1 MQAADV
7 EPAAPFDTS
16 DLTDIFDRFADHRA
30 LLLAVSGGP
39 DSMGLMAGLARWRA
53 ARADGPALHVATV
66 DHGLRPEAQGECAM
80 VTAAAARLGL
90 PAQILTWSGPKPKTG
105 LQREAREARYRLLT
119 AEARR
124 IGAEAIVTGH
134 TISDQAETVLMRFL
148 RGSGPL
154 GLKAMAEISERDG
167 IAIVRPFLWTSGA
180 RLAATARA
188 AGLEPI
194 QDPSNIDDRFT
205 RVRLRKLM
213 AAMAGEGLDIERL
226 ATFAGRMRVI
236 DEALQRQ
243 ADKLAEASRRPTV
256 VPGTEVYEAKAW
268 LAEPL
273 ASVQMLLSM
282 AIARAGGA
290 ESAERL
296 VALEELSVE
305 ILIALA
311 EGHATKA
318 TLRGA
323 VVAVTA
329 EGRVIVSREPP
340 RRPPADRRMTQ

>member
-1 MQAADV
+1 MPAAEA
-7 EPAAPFDTS
+7 EPALPFDAS
-16 DLTDIFDRFADHRA
+16 DLSDIFDRFADRA
-30 LLLAVSGGP
+30 GLLIAVSGGP
-39 DSMGLMAGLARWRA
+39 DSMGLMASLARWRA
-53 ARADGPALHVATV
+53 ARAGGPALHVATV
-66 DHGLRPEAQGECAM
+66 DHGLRTEARDECAM

-90 PAQILTWSGPKPKTG
+90 RAAILTWTGPKPEAG
-105 LQREAREARYRLLT
+105 LQRAARDARYGLLA
-119 AEARR
+119 AEAKRV
-124 IGAEAIVTGH
+124 GADVIVTGH

-154 GLKAMAEISERDG
+154 GLKAMAEVSERDG
-167 IAIVRPFLWTSGA
+167 IAIVRPFLWIEGA
-180 RLAATARA
+180 RLAATAHA

-194 QDPSNIDDRFT
+194 QDPSNLDDRFT

-213 AAMAGEGLDIERL
+213 AAMAGEGLEIERL
-226 ATFAGRMRVI
+226 ATFAGRMRMI
-236 DEALQRQ
+236 DEALRHQ
-243 ADKLAEASRRPTV
+243 AAKLAEASLRPTV
-256 VPGTEVYEAKAW
+256 VPGTEVYEAGSW

-282 AIARAGGA
+282 AIERVGGA

-305 ILIALA
+305 LLMALA
-311 EGHATKA
+311 EGRVAKT

-323 VVAVTA
+323 VVAVTP

-340 RRPPADRRMTQ
+340 RRPPADRRMAQ

>member
-1 MQAADV
+1 MHAAEV
-7 EPAAPFDTS
+7 EPAEPFDVS
-16 DLTDIFDRFADHRA
+16 DLPDIFDRFADHRA

-39 DSMGLMAGLARWRA
+39 DSMGMMAALARWRT

-66 DHGLRPEAQGECAM
+66 DHGLRPEAQAECAM
-80 VTAAAARLGL
+80 VAAAAARLGL
-90 PAQILTWSGPKPKTG
+90 PAEILVWSGPKPEAG
-105 LQREAREARYRLLT
+105 LQREAREARYRLLA

-124 IGAEAIVTGH
+124 VGAEAIVTGH

-154 GLKAMAEISERDG
+154 GLKAMAESAERDG
-167 IAIVRPFLWTSGA
+167 IAIVRPFLWTTGA

-194 QDPSNIDDRFT
+194 QDPSNVDDRFT
-205 RVRLRKLM
+205 RARLRKLI

-226 ATFAGRMRVI
+226 ATFAGRMRLI
-236 DEALQRQ
+236 DEALRHQ
-243 ADKLAEASRRPTV
+243 ADRLAEASRRPTV

-273 ASVQMLLSM
+273 ACVQMLLSM
-282 AIARAGGA
+282 AIERVGGGA
-290 ESAERL
+290 GAERL
-296 VALEELSVE
+296 AALEELSVE
-305 ILIALA
+305 VLMALA
-311 EGHATKA
+311 EGEAART

-323 VVAVTA
+323 MVAVTP
-329 EGRVIVSREPP
+329 EGRVILSREPP
-340 RRPPADRRMTQ
+340 RRPPADRRMAQ